1 MRLGSVAR
9 PQELRVVLWNFNEV
23 ISSQSQDRVQFTWS
37 ASANQRPRT
46 AFYSQNK
53 KMTECRYFV
62 AVKIWDRQSCVS
74 NQWPDTLILTNQ
86 NSANEWKFP
95 ESDQTAL
102 IVLLS
107 AWIVRKQPKI
117 SEAAMWCTLL
127 DVTCLLRVLIVQ
139 FAPLVSVPDAQVGQE
154 VHKERTVEI
163 LAELVENK
171 PGNKERLLDFFGRNF
186 RENSGRRVR
195 FFCFLLLI
203 LNICF
208 FVQVPAECLKILCE
222 RNTEFC
228 W

>member
-46 AFYSQNK
+46 AFYSQK
-53 KMTECRYFV
+53 QKMTECRYFV

-117 SEAAMWCTLL
+117 SEAAMWWHIIRCHLSPPGPHRPVCPPGQCTG
-127 DVTCLLRVLIVQ
+127 CSGGSGSPQ
-139 FAPLVSVPDAQVGQE
+139 
-154 VHKERTVEI
+154 RTDGWDSCW
-163 LAELVENK
+163 A
-171 PGNKERLLDFFGRNF
+171 GREQTWKQRKAF
-186 RENSGRRVR
+186 R
-195 FFCFLLLI
+195 FF
-203 LNICF
+203 
-208 FVQVPAECLKILCE
+208 
-222 RNTEFC
+222 